1 MRCRACRPG
10 AARLLPARY
19 YAPLPPRRALPP
31 PPPQRARRCAR
42 EPSPALPTRHLT
54 TRTASP
60 SAPRESLRAQSRGPP
75 PPYTRRPVIYK
86 KYGDA
91 QAERAAKRQRHAE
104 TRRAQRML
112 RHNSEA
118 WLSEAQAERAA
129 ARNGP
134 EDQKASS
141 SSAAASS
148 VPEQATAMQPP
159 KPKRTRRRPSKNGS
173 ARRAAQRARGKEV
186 LSPSTTDA
194 GLY

>member
-1 MRCRACRPG
+1 MAAVDEFLGRMAVVYLRP
-10 AARLLPARY
+10 PAPSSGPENTGDGGETAGRTGDEGVK
-19 YAPLPPRRALPP
+19 PT
-31 PPPQRARRCAR
+31 RARTHDAGD
-42 EPSPALPTRHLT
+42 EKFGDA
-54 TRTASP
+54 
-60 SAPRESLRAQSRGPP
+60 
-75 PPYTRRPVIYK
+75 
-86 KYGDA
+86 DA

-159 KPKRTRRRPSKNGS
+159 KPKKGKRKPRTAAGQDTNFRRLRRS
-173 ARRAAQRARGKEV
+173 A
-186 LSPSTTDA
+186 L
-194 GLY
+194 

>member
-1 MRCRACRPG
+1 MTAVV
-10 AARLLPARY
+10 
-19 YAPLPPRRALPP
+19 PPIQLCCFRKN
-31 PPPQRARRCAR
+31 
-42 EPSPALPTRHLT
+42 T
-54 TRTASP
+54 
-60 SAPRESLRAQSRGPP
+60 SLSL
-75 PPYTRRPVIYK
+75 YK
-86 KYGDA
+86 KYGGDEGVKPTRARTHDAGDEKFGDADA

-159 KPKRTRRRPSKNGS
+159 KPKKRKKKPRSAKRKASNS
-173 ARRAAQRARGKEV
+173 ARNATRFG
-186 LSPSTTDA
+186 
-194 GLY
+194 

>member
-1 MRCRACRPG
+1 MKPT
-10 AARLLPARY
+10 
-19 YAPLPPRRALPP
+19 
-31 PPPQRARRCAR
+31 RARTHDAGD
-42 EPSPALPTRHLT
+42 EKFGDA
-54 TRTASP
+54 
-60 SAPRESLRAQSRGPP
+60 
-75 PPYTRRPVIYK
+75 
-86 KYGDA
+86 DA

-129 ARNGP
+129 VRNGP

-159 KPKRTRRRPSKNGS
+159 KPKKRRRRSGITKN
-173 ARRAAQRARGKEV
+173 RAKTRAGGG
-186 LSPSTTDA
+186 TT
-194 GLY
+194 L